1 MVQKH
6 AYLIM
11 AHGEFAL
18 LQCLAWALD
27 DPRNDLFIHI
37 DAKVSD
43 LPEVR
48 TEKAG
53 IYMLKDRI
61 DVRWGDVSQIETEL
75 LLFKTAVAQGP
86 YSYYHLLSGVDLPLK
101 SQDYIHH
108 FFETHAG
115 KEFIGFAETV
125 LTPEIVR
132 KVQRWH
138 LFPRHFRDGSLFTR
152 LLRSAF
158 LRLQEIA
165 GIRRNRDIAF
175 CKGAN
180 WVSVTDAFAQYLLAQ
195 EEWVRKVYSHTF
207 CADEM
212 VLQTLCWNSSFRQR
226 LYDTGDEWRGNLRLI
241 GWKDGRLQDWRA
253 ADYDLLAAS
262 DALFA
267 RKFNTSDMGFVER
280 MLSLSK

>member
-1 MVQKH
+1 MAQKH

-18 LQCLAWALD
+18 LRDLVRALD

-37 DAKVSD
+37 DAKVPE
-43 LPEVR
+43 LPDVQ

-53 IYMLKDRI
+53 LFMLKTRI

-75 LLFKTAVAQGP
+75 LLFKAAATKGP
-86 YSYYHLLSGVDLPLK
+86 YAYYHLLSGVDLPLK
-101 SQDYIHH
+101 NQDYIHH
-108 FFETHAG
+108 FFELHAG
-115 KEFIGFAETV
+115 KEFIGFAETA
-125 LTPEIVR
+125 LTPEIIR

-138 LFPRHFRDGSLFTR
+138 LFPRHFRDGDLITR
-152 LLRSAF
+152 LLRSIF
-158 LRLQEIA
+158 LRIQELA

-180 WVSVTDAFAQYLLAQ
+180 WVSVTDAFVQYFLSN
-195 EEWVRKVYSHTF
+195 EEWVRKVFSHTF

-212 VLQTLCWNSSFRQR
+212 VLQTLCWNSPFRQK
-226 LYDTGDEWRGNLRLI
+226 LYDINNEWRGNLRLI
-241 GWKDGRLQDWRA
+241 GWKDGRLQDWQA
-253 ADYDLLAAS
+253 TDYDLLTTS

-267 RKFNTSDMGFVER
+267 RKFNTSDMRFIER
-280 MLSLSK
+280 VLSLSQ

>member
-1 MVQKH
+1 MVQRH

-18 LQCLAWALD
+18 LQCLVRALD

-43 LPEVR
+43 PPEVR

-53 IYMLKDRI
+53 SYMLKDRI

-75 LLFKTAVAQGP
+75 FLFKTAVAKGP

-101 SQDYIHH
+101 SQDYIHR

-115 KEFIGFAETV
+115 KEFIGFSETV

-138 LFPRHFRDGSLFTR
+138 LFPKHFRDAGLFTR

-158 LRLQEIA
+158 LRLQEVA

-180 WVSVTDAFAQYLLAQ
+180 WVSVTDAFAQYFLSQ
-195 EEWVRKVYSHTF
+195 EAWVRKVFSHTF

-212 VLQTLCWNSSFRQR
+212 VLQTLCWSSPFRQK
-226 LYDTGDEWRGNLRLI
+226 LYDTEDEWRGNLRLI
-241 GWKDGRLQDWRA
+241 GWKDGRLQDWQA
-253 ADYDLLAAS
+253 ADYDLLADS

-267 RKFNTSDMGFVER
+267 RKFNASDMGFIER
-280 MLSLSK
+280 VLSLSR